1 MRYLN
6 LLSMVLL
13 VLQLTGLINI
23 SWWLVVAPT
32 ILYILLVVIAFVIL
46 VILEYKGYGG
56 KR

>member
-32 ILYILLVVIAFVIL
+32 ILYIVLVILVFVTL

-56 KR
+56 K

>member
-13 VLQLTGLINI
+13 VLQLTGFISI

-32 ILYILLVVIAFVIL
+32 ILYILLVILAFVLL
-46 VILEYKGYGG
+46 VILEGKGYGG
-56 KR
+56 K

>member
-23 SWWLVVAPT
+23 SWWLIVTPT
-32 ILYILLVVIAFVIL
+32 ILYILIILLAFVIL

-56 KR
+56 K